1 MTFYKTLSVLAV
13 ATLLSA
19 CGSDSSNDST
29 QYAKVSFSVSDAPVD
44 TMSEVVV
51 AFDKLELK
59 HENGNTY
66 IIDVDTDDD
75 GNDYQ
80 QIDLLDYQGT
90 DEALIITEHS
100 LPAGVY
106 KQMIVHTKLGNMN
119 WVKDDETSGE
129 YDLKI
134 PSNKLKLG
142 GFEVVPEDDNTVQS
156 FTIEFDLRQ
165 SLVLRGN
172 SNNNNG
178 YNLKPHGVK
187 IVDNGQAASL
197 WGNVD
202 LALFD
207 QGLGCEY
214 DTGNFVYLYP
224 EHVLGDYQLVDN
236 FDPLDEDFI
245 GDNLPAGQYVLPYAS
260 AAVDPDGDY
269 AFGYIPAGDY
279 TVAFTCNAVDDDPI
293 QYDNDIIIA
302 NPEEQQY
309 EITLDKMQEREFNF
323 PL

>member
-1 MTFYKTLSVLAV
+1 MTFYKTLPVLAV

-19 CGSDSSNDST
+19 CGSDSSSNDST
-29 QYAKVSFSVSDAPVD
+29 EYAKVSFSVSDAPVD
-44 TMSEVVV
+44 SMSEVVV

-90 DEALIITEHS
+90 DEALIITEHT

-106 KQMIVHTKLGNMN
+106 KQMIVHTKPGNMN

-142 GFEVVPEDDNTVQS
+142 GFEVIPEDDNTVQS

-187 IVDNGQAASL
+187 IVDNSQAASL

-202 LALFD
+202 FDLFD
-207 QGLGCEY
+207 AGLNCDY

-224 EHVLGDYQLVDN
+224 
-236 FDPLDEDFI
+236 
-245 GDNLPAGQYVLPYAS
+245 
-260 AAVDPDGDY
+260 
-269 AFGYIPAGDY
+269 
-279 TVAFTCNAVDDDPI
+279 
-293 QYDNDIIIA
+293 
-302 NPEEQQY
+302 
-309 EITLDKMQEREFNF
+309 
-323 PL
+323 

>member
-1 MTFYKTLSVLAV
+1 MTIYKTLPVLAV

-19 CGSDSSNDST
+19 CGSDSSSDST
-29 QYAKVSFSVSDAPVD
+29 QYAKVSFGVSDAPVD

-90 DEALIITEHS
+90 DEALIITEHT

-106 KQMIVHTKLGNMN
+106 KQMIVHTKPGNMN
-119 WVKDDETSGE
+119 WVRDDNLGDH
-129 YDLKI
+129 DLKI

-142 GFEVVPEDDNTVQS
+142 GFEVIPEDDNTVQS

-187 IVDNGQAASL
+187 IIDNRLAASL
-197 WGNVD
+197 WGHVEPE
-202 LALFD
+202 LFYA
-207 QGLGCEY
+207 GENCEP

-224 EHVLGDYQLVDN
+224 EHVLGDYHLADN
-236 FDPLDEDFI
+236 FDPLDEDFN
-245 GDNLPAGQYVLPYAS
+245 DELPVGEYVLPYAS
-260 AAVDPDGDY
+260 AAVDENGDY
-269 AFGYIPAGDY
+269 AFGYIPAGNY
-279 TVAFTCNAVDDDPI
+279 VVAFTCNAVDDDPI
-293 QYDNDIIIA
+293 QYDSEINIA
-302 NPEEQQY
+302 NPEKQQF
-309 EITLDKMQEREFNF
+309 EITLDKMQEKEFNF
-323 PL
+323 FF